1 MSITNFL
8 GSVKDN
14 RKPQGKRYS
23 LSSVLRLVLAGLL
36 CGTNNLATIHR
47 WSKTLGKK
55 ALIDLGFYKG
65 KLLSY
70 SNLTVILRQVDCDD
84 IAKVMS
90 NLAKNLNRP
99 ILHIDGKFLK
109 KSNCFGDKLQ
119 AQILTTFDD
128 KNNATVGYEAIEGKN
143 EYQAMLKLLAK
154 GNIKDAIITADAAF
168 THEKILEEIVKQEA
182 DFAISLKGNE
192 VNLMYHTEKLFNEV
206 AEKKLEIKYF
216 QEPIDCVHGRI
227 EQRSIEVIDMPWE
240 YLNGHKNIKQL
251 CKITRFREYKND
263 PKSSTSEVA
272 YMVTSLDKSYNP
284 ENLLKL
290 NRSHWSCENNLNW
303 VKDAIFLEDKSTISV
318 GNTPFVMSL
327 LRSLSIQ
334 IIKTVSEKITETRE
348 MFNRYKFLL
357 WRKFACYG

>member
-8 GSVKDN
+8 GSVKDY
-14 RKPQGKRYS
+14 RKPRGKRYN
-23 LSSVLRLVLAGLL
+23 LSAVLGLVLAGLL
-36 CGTNNLATIHR
+36 CGANKLATIHR
-47 WSKTLGKK
+47 WAKTLSKK
-55 ALIDLGFYKG
+55 ALTDLGFYKG

-70 SNLTVILRQVDCDD
+70 SNLTVILRQVDGDD
-84 IAKVMS
+84 LARVMS

-99 ILHIDGKFLK
+99 ILHVDGKFLK
-109 KSNCFGDKLQ
+109 KSNCFGDKIQ
-119 AQILTTFDD
+119 AQILTMFDD
-128 KNNATVGYEAIEGKN
+128 ENNATVGYEAIEGKD
-143 EYQAMLKLLAK
+143 EYHAMLKLLAK

-168 THEKILEEIVKQEA
+168 THEEILEEIVKQEA

-192 VNLMYHTEKLFNEV
+192 VNLMYHTENLFNEA
-206 AEKKLEIKYF
+206 AEKKLEIKSF
-216 QEPIDCVHGRI
+216 QEPVDCVHGRI

-251 CKITRFREYKND
+251 CKITRFREHKND
-263 PKSSTSEVA
+263 SKSCSLEVA
-272 YMVTSLDKSYNP
+272 YMVTSLDTSYNP

-303 VKDAIFLEDKSTISV
+303 VKDVIFLEDKSTISV

-348 MFNRYKFLL
+348 MFNRYKFRL
-357 WRKFACYG
+357 WRIFANTG